1 MKYFLLLSSAI
12 ILLPSLVLA
21 QNPRSIPT
29 RLENPLSVGSIQD
42 LLVAILNIVM
52 ILMIP
57 VIVFFII
64 YAGFLYVTARGNAEQ
79 IKQATRALTYAIIG
93 AILVVGAF
101 AIAEIVRATVSSFSA
116 TPSNPAPTAPAPTA
130 PAPTTPAARE
140 AARLAEFCRMNPGAT
155 DCR

>member
-1 MKYFLLLSSAI
+1 MKHFFLLGTT
-12 ILLPSLVLA
+12 ILTFPQLLLA
-21 QNPRSIPT
+21 QSPRAIPT
-29 RLENPLSVGSIQD
+29 KLDNPLNVPSIQD

-64 YAGFLYVTARGNAEQ
+64 YAGFLYVTARGNAER
-79 IKQATRALTYAIIG
+79 IKEATRALTYAIIG

-116 TPSNPAPTAPAPTA
+116 PPASSMPVPTGLPTVQ
-130 PAPTTPAARE
+130 
-140 AARLAEFCRMNPGAT
+140 
-155 DCR
+155 